1 MNKIEPIL
9 NQALPI
15 ELDQGR
21 IWYQDAHNYAV
32 ELSEQ
37 FNIRLE
43 IVCGIIS
50 SLSPLKEWNLN
61 KRLAKQFLEGKRNLH
76 TRLQVR
82 KAEWILEGKD
92 IELCLGGLKTINFF
106 RNILDPTDKQ
116 WVTIDGHI
124 HWMYKEYP
132 SLTPKKYN
140 LIKNDF
146 INYSNQT
153 GQVGC
158 EVQAKS
164 WLVVKRI
171 KHDT

>member
-1 MNKIEPIL
+1 MKIQSVL

-15 ELDQGR
+15 ELDQGSA
-21 IWYQDAHNYAV
+21 WYQEAHDYAA
-32 ELSEQ
+32 ELSTE
-37 FNIRLE
+37 FSIRLE

-76 TRLQVR
+76 TRLQIK
-82 KAEWILEGKD
+82 KAEWILEGRD
-92 IELCLGGLKTINFF
+92 IELCLGGLKTINFY

-153 GQVGC
+153 NQIGC
-158 EVQAKS
+158 EVQAQA

-171 KHDT
+171 KHV

>member
-1 MNKIEPIL
+1 MKIQSVL

-15 ELDQGR
+15 ELDQGKT
-21 IWYQDAHNYAV
+21 WYQEAHDYAV

-37 FNIRLE
+37 FGVDLNK
-43 IVCGIIS
+43 VAGIIS
-50 SLSPLKEWNLN
+50 AMSPLKEWNLN

-76 TRLQVR
+76 TRLQVK

-106 RNILDPTDKQ
+106 HNILSPDNKAF
-116 WVTIDGHI
+116 VTVDGHI

-153 GQVGC
+153 DQVGC
-158 EVQAKS
+158 EVQACA

-171 KHDT
+171 KRDS